1 MPRLQSRPMIASAAR
16 RALAV
21 ATLTLALAALGASS
35 GRADVEAPIGSVA
48 FPPEST
54 ALPPAAQPL
63 LDGVAAR
70 LAAHRSLRIEL
81 QGFAG
86 GSDREARAQRLSL
99 ERALALRRY
108 LMSRGVPRVRIIVR
122 ALGNRSTGGDA
133 DRVDVFPLS

>member
-1 MPRLQSRPMIASAAR
+1 MPRLQSRSMVASAAR

-21 ATLTLALAALGASS
+21 VTLTLSLAALGASP
-35 GRADVEAPIGSVA
+35 GRADVERSLGSVA

-54 ALPPAAQPL
+54 ALPPSAQPL

-81 QGFAG
+81 QAFAG

-108 LMSRGVPRVRIIVR
+108 LVSRGIPRARIIVR

>member
-1 MPRLQSRPMIASAAR
+1 MAA
-16 RALAV
+16 LI
-21 ATLTLALAALGASS
+21 LSLAAPGASPS
-35 GRADVEAPIGSVA
+35 WAEAPIGSVA

-70 LAAHRSLRIEL
+70 LAAQRSLRIEL
-81 QGFAG
+81 QGYAG

-108 LMSRGVPRVRIIVR
+108 LMSRGVPQVRIIVR
-122 ALGNRSTGGDA
+122 ALGNHSTGGDA

>member
-1 MPRLQSRPMIASAAR
+1 MIASAAK
-16 RALAV
+16 RALAM
-21 ATLTLALAALGASS
+21 AALILSLAALGAVP
-35 GRADVEAPIGSVA
+35 GRADVEAPLGSVA

-70 LAAHRSLRIEL
+70 LAAHHNLRVEL

-99 ERALALRRY
+99 ARALALRRY
-108 LMSRGVPRVRIIVR
+108 LMSRGIPRVRIIVR
-122 ALGNRSTGGDA
+122 ALGNRNTGGDA